1 MQTTDLIQIL
11 ALIFL
16 IFLSG
21 FFSSAETALVSYD
34 RIRMRT
40 LADDGNQRATR
51 VLKITES
58 SGNMLGTILV
68 GNNIAN
74 LSASAVATSLAL
86 RHWGDLAVSIA
97 TGALTLLILIL
108 GEVGPKTIATLYAD
122 TLALAYS
129 GLIGFLMVILSP
141 IVKLVNGITHLLF
154 LLLGIDSTQKN
165 ESYTEDE
172 LLTMVDAS
180 HEEGLIE
187 PEEHEMIHN
196 VFDFGDAKVRE
207 LMIPR
212 NDLTYVYIHDS
223 YQRIFSIFQETGY
236 SRLPVFPEYEDT
248 VLGILN
254 IKDLFLKADPSSFSM
269 EHLLREP
276 YFTYEQKNAA
286 ELLME
291 MRQDRISMAIVL
303 DEYGATAGIITLED
317 LLEEIVGEIRD
328 EYDSDE
334 TDPITSIGPGQFLVS
349 ASLNL
354 DDFAQ
359 AMELPLSSSDYD
371 SIGGYILGILDHIPQ
386 VGESVT
392 LEDGTFFEIKEMD
405 NNRITVLFLQ
415 LPISS

>member
-1 MQTTDLIQIL
+1 
-11 ALIFL
+11 
-16 IFLSG
+16 
-21 FFSSAETALVSYD
+21 
-34 RIRMRT
+34 
-40 LADDGNQRATR
+40 
-51 VLKITES
+51 
-58 SGNMLGTILV
+58 MLGTILV